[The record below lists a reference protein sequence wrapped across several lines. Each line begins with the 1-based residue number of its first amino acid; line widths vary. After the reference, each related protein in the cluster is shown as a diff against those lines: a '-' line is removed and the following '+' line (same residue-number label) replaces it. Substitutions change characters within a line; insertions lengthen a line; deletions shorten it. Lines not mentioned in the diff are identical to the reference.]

1 MADFGASEAYLREHD
16 ARQLEQLK
24 EFIRIPSI
32 SSLPEHAADVRR
44 AAEWV
49 ADRLRAL
56 GAQGV
61 ELLPTAGNPV
71 VYGAWPAPAGAP
83 TALLYGHYD
92 VQPPDPLDLWETP
105 PFEPTVR
112 DGRLYG
118 RGAADD
124 KGNMFAPLAAI
135 EALLATGEGLPIGI
149 KCLFEGEEEIGSPS
163 LPAFV
168 RENAARLR
176 ADFALCADG
185 GMWGPD
191 QPSLTVASKGIAA
204 CQLDLRTANTD
215 LHSGQHGM
223 AAPNAVEAL
232 ARLVTT
238 MHDDAGTITID
249 GFYEPIRDLTAE
261 ERAQIAAIPFD
272 EDEYRRGLDLPALW
286 GEPSYTAL
294 ERRWAR
300 PSLDLNGIWGGF
312 TGEGLK
318 TVTPSE
324 AHAKITCRLVPDQ
337 EPGTVLDL
345 IEAHVRKHCPPGATV
360 AMRRFAGAALRD
372 RAGSPRARR
381 RRGGPARTL
390 RQGAPRHPRGRH
402 TAGRGDAANGARR
415 GHGLLLLGD
424 AERQRPRPQRVVP
437 ARRLPGLPPR
447 LLPPAAGAGAGVRG
461 EVGRVGG
468 VGQWARRVRCAV
480 QGQSL
485 SAPYFSLLAHW
496 PTPHHSANF
505 ALAPFLHPS
514 SVTSAATAWN
524 SYGARRRR

>member
-345 IEAHVRKHCPPGATV
+345 IEAHVQKHCPPGATV
-360 AMRRFAGAALRD
+360 AMRRFAGAARPFAIAPGHPALAAAGEVLHELYGKEPLVT
-372 RAGSPRARR
+372 RAGGTLPVAETLQTALGADMVFFSWGMPNDNVHAPNESFLLDAFLASRRAYC
-381 RRGGPARTL
+381 
-390 RQGAPRHPRGRH
+390 
-402 TAGRGDAANGARR
+402 
-415 GHGLLLLGD
+415 LLLPEL
-424 AERQRPRPQRVVP
+424 
-437 ARRLPGLPPR
+437 ARG
-447 LLPPAAGAGAGVRG
+447 
-461 EVGRVGG
+461 
-468 VGQWARRVRCAV
+468 
-480 QGQSL
+480 
-485 SAPYFSLLAHW
+485 
-496 PTPHHSANF
+496 
-505 ALAPFLHPS
+505 
-514 SVTSAATAWN
+514 
-524 SYGARRRR
+524 YGAK